1 MHFSVAPPNYVAVP
15 VSISNMVYSTLPSAK
30 SLGSFLRGFKM
41 QTSVEQYLIKASNTG
56 KPTSTSNNGVS
67 GEDTGQSVKIL
78 ITSLFITAYDGK

>member
-1 MHFSVAPPNYVAVP
+1 
-15 VSISNMVYSTLPSAK
+15 
-30 SLGSFLRGFKM
+30 M